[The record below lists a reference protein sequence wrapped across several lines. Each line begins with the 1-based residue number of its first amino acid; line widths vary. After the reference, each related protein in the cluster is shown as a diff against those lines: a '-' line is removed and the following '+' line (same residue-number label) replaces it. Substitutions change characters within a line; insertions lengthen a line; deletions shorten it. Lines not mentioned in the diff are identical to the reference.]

1 MLRVYLALRATG
13 ISYFYSMG
21 TTYSQIII
29 GAGFAGLCA
38 AIKLKQAGEHNFVLL
53 ERNAH
58 LGGTWYD
65 NHYPGAACDVES
77 HLYSFSFE
85 PKADWSRNFGPQQE
99 ILTYMEHCATKYDVA
114 RHIQYSKTVTGAV
127 FNQATGTWVVS
138 TATGE
143 EYTGR
148 VLLSCSGSLSQP
160 ALPAIK
166 GLSDF
171 KGPLFHSAQ
180 WDRDFDYRGKTVA
193 VIGTGASAIQLVPAI
208 APDVKQLLL
217 FQRTAPWIL
226 PKPDAAIGSLR
237 RWLYTNLPFM
247 QRLYRYRLYWQHE
260 ALALGFLKLPVLM
273 KIAAPVAKL
282 FIKRSVND
290 KALQQKLVPN
300 YSMGCKRILLSN
312 NYYPALNRSN
322 VQLVTDGIAE
332 VNATGVRTTN
342 GVQHTVDA
350 IVLATGFAAA
360 EQVIRYTVKG
370 LNGRTLS
377 DDWRNGAEAY
387 LGTMVSGYPN
397 MFMVIGPNT
406 GLGHSSMLLMIEAQV
421 NLIMDALR
429 TMQQTGA
436 RYVNVKANVQQQYT
450 KQLQQK
456 LANTVWQTGGCV
468 SWYQL
473 QNGKNIINW
482 PGFTFTFMQRTKMFE
497 ADNYEIVV

>member
-1 MLRVYLALRATG
+1 
-13 ISYFYSMG
+13 MG
-21 TTYSQIII
+21 TTYGQLII

-38 AIKLKQAGEHNFVLL
+38 AIKLKQQGQHNFVLL

-99 ILTYMEHCATKYDVA
+99 ILAYMEHCADKYDVA
-114 RHIQYSKTVTGAV
+114 RHIRYNQHVTAAV
-127 FNQATGTWVVS
+127 FNEATAMWTVS

-143 EYTGR
+143 EYTGS

-160 ALPAIK
+160 AMPAIN
-166 GLSDF
+166 GLKDF

-180 WDRDFDYRGKTVA
+180 WDRGFDYRGKTVA
-193 VIGTGASAIQLVPAI
+193 VIGTGASAIQIVPAI

-217 FQRTAPWIL
+217 FQRTPPWIL
-226 PKPDAAIGSLR
+226 PKPDAGIGSIR
-237 RWLYTNLPFM
+237 RWMYTNLPFM

-273 KIAAPVAKL
+273 KLAAPVAKL
-282 FIKRSVND
+282 FIKRSVKN

-312 NYYPALNRSN
+312 DYYPALNRSN
-322 VQLVTDGIAE
+322 VQLHTDSIAE
-332 VNATGVRTTN
+332 VNATGVLTADGT
-342 GVQHTVDA
+342 QHNVDA

-377 DDWRNGAEAY
+377 DDWRDGAEAY

-421 NLIMDALR
+421 NLIMDALQ
-429 TMQQTGA
+429 TLQQTGA
-436 RYVNVKANVQQQYT
+436 RYINVKAEVQQQYN
-450 KQLQQK
+450 KQIQQK
-456 LANTVWQTGGCV
+456 LANTVWQNGGCV

-473 QNGKNIINW
+473 HNGKNIINW
-482 PGFTFTFMQRTKMFE
+482 PGFTFTFMRRTRKFE
-497 ADNYEIVV
+497 AGNYEVAV